1 MWRSVVLDQS
11 LLLRGGVV
19 AILLS
24 GALADLRT
32 RRIPNILT
40 LGGALLGFVANL
52 AFSHEHGAI
61 SSLEGWGL
69 GVLLLAVPFLAGQL
83 GAGDLKLL
91 GAVGAWAGPE
101 VALATAIGSALVAGV
116 IVLAT
121 LVVRGQVIET
131 IAPAVSWARY
141 SIALII
147 PPAST
152 LLLASTGATIVESTG
167 PPRRRASPI
176 PYAPALAAGGILALL
191 LI

>member
-1 MWRSVVLDQS
+1 MLDQS

-19 AILLS
+19 AILLV
-24 GALADLRT
+24 GAFTDLRT
-32 RRIPNILT
+32 RRIPNTLT

-52 AFSHEHGAI
+52 VISQEHGAI

-69 GVLLLAVPFLAGQL
+69 GVLLLAMPFLAGQL

-91 GAVGAWAGPE
+91 GAVGAWGGPE
-101 VALATAIGSALVAGV
+101 VALATAIASALVSGV

-141 SIALII
+141 SIALIF

-152 LLLASTGATIVESTG
+152 LLLASTGSTIAESTG
-167 PPRRRASPI
+167 HPLRRESRV